1 METRGRAAPFSRR
14 AASKNALLF
23 VLIIMPS
30 PESEDKARPAPG
42 EPAVAKAHTDE
53 PVEPAWPPAEAR
65 PDESPTAEAVA
76 SDAILTKPA
85 EPAAAKLEEL
95 GSTKS
100 EEPTA
105 TKSEEPTATK
115 SEEPT
120 ATKPAEPAAEPSQ
133 EMGLSESTL
142 HWLVDGEQPVE
153 PIANDPATQPHYD
166 PRAPVAGRKRT
177 VALIGGAAVLAFVV
191 ALVLH
196 GQAASNR
203 AAVEPP
209 EAAEPAAVL
218 TQRAETALSA
228 GRAAEAMDLARLAI
242 GADAR
247 FSDAYIVVGKIQ
259 RESGRLPESRDA
271 FRKYLELAPLGT
283 HAQEARDAL
292 TTLPP

>member
-53 PVEPAWPPAEAR
+53 PVEPVWPPAEAR

-105 TKSEEPTATK
+105 TKSEEATATK
-115 SEEPT
+115 S
-120 ATKPAEPAAEPSQ
+120 AEPAAEPSQ

-209 EAAEPAAVL
+209 EAADPAAVL